1 MNDTFNNFD
10 DTIRD
15 LAAKGLAHR
24 LADGPSPAA
33 AAAFAAHA
41 AAHARH
47 TRLMRRLRRL
57 AAAAAP
63 IAACAALVFLH
74 LGAPARPEPATVADG
89 VRPMAALV
97 ALATIVTEVE
107 TADGTL
113 DAVVSD
119 VTFGPDFDAFA
130 EGVVLMQESA
140 CGLDAM
146 LASE

>member
-1 MNDTFNNFD
+1 MVESSFTDSSSGQRMPNS
-10 DTIRD
+10 
-15 LAAKGLAHR
+15 AASSLS
-24 LADGPSPAA
+24 GP
-33 AAAFAAHA
+33 
-41 AAHARH
+41 
-47 TRLMRRLRRL
+47 
-57 AAAAAP
+57 
-63 IAACAALVFLH
+63 
-74 LGAPARPEPATVADG
+74 PEAATVADG
-89 VRPMAALV
+89 VLPAAALV